1 MTIFAFVT
9 VSAASTLADDCERV
23 FEVVLMAANRV
34 STLDDEFERL
44 RLDV

>member
-1 MTIFAFVT
+1 MFAFVT
-9 VSAASTLADDCERV
+9 VSAESTLADDCDRV
-23 FEVVLMAANRV
+23 LEVVLMAANTV